1 MPVGGGVVP
10 VGGGV
15 VPVGGGVVPVGGG
28 VVPVGG
34 GVVPVGGGVVPVG
47 GGVVPVG
54 GGGPAGP
61 VAPGTTCPATW
72 FAWVPVTEK
81 TVVIKNANK
90 VIKYLRNLQ
99 TIVFFL
105 RLTMM
110 VHLDNLLSMKFKNKT
125 RVFTLILLL
134 VSTKLSVGIARA
146 SVTSFEQGYLL
157 VGAE

>member
-1 MPVGGGVVP
+1 MVSVGGGVVP

-15 VPVGGGVVPVGGG
+15 APVGGGVAPVG
-28 VVPVGG
+28 
-34 GVVPVGGGVVPVG
+34 
-47 GGVVPVG
+47 G

-61 VAPGTTCPATW
+61 VAPGTTCPASW
-72 FAWVPVTEK
+72 FAWVPVTET

-99 TIVFFL
+99 TIMFFL
-105 RLTMM
+105 RLTIMI
-110 VHLDNLLSMKFKNKT
+110 HLDNLLLMKFKNKT

-146 SVTSFEQGYLL
+146 SVTSFEQGYFL